1 MSDDSEIKKYIKKLE
16 ARIEALEK
24 SAEDRVHNFSD
35 KWFKRS
41 STDAAPPKTAETHGA
56 NELRMVL
63 MGPPGAGKGTQSMK
77 IKDKYCICHLA
88 TGDMLRAQVAQKTPL
103 GKAAKK
109 IMDAGG
115 LVSDDIMVN
124 MIQQEI
130 TQNPECQ
137 NGFILDGFPRT
148 VPQAE
153 KLDSMLESKN
163 THLDH
168 AVELRIPDALLV
180 SRITGRL
187 IHPASGRTYHLTN
200 HPPKVP
206 MKDDVTGDPLIQRSD
221 DNAETLK
228 KRLGSY
234 HDMTTPVVEYYKKR
248 GIWSP
253 VDAAQSQDAVWAS
266 LSAIFSKSA
275 PKEVNAK
282 PHEGGVL
289 ERLGMRK

>member
-41 STDAAPPKTAETHGA
+41 STDAAPPKTTEAHGA

-63 MGPPGAGKGTQSMK
+63 MGPPGAGMFSTCQLSSVVLSLLGKGTQSMK

-137 NGFILDGFPRT
+137 NG
-148 VPQAE
+148 
-153 KLDSMLESKN
+153 
-163 THLDH
+163 
-168 AVELRIPDALLV
+168 
-180 SRITGRL
+180 
-187 IHPASGRTYHLTN
+187 
-200 HPPKVP
+200 
-206 MKDDVTGDPLIQRSD
+206 
-221 DNAETLK
+221 
-228 KRLGSY
+228 
-234 HDMTTPVVEYYKKR
+234 
-248 GIWSP
+248 
-253 VDAAQSQDAVWAS
+253 
-266 LSAIFSKSA
+266 
-275 PKEVNAK
+275 
-282 PHEGGVL
+282 
-289 ERLGMRK
+289 